1 MKEGHSVIK
10 APLITEKG
18 TYVSERAGQVVF
30 KVDPGA
36 TKREIRVAVEKTFN
50 VKVAA
55 VRTVNY
61 LGKGRNRLGRRVGRR
76 SDWKKAYVTLVKGQA
91 LDLLEQV

>member
-1 MKEGHSVIK
+1 MKSVYDVIK

-18 TYVSERAGQVVF
+18 THVSETAGQIVF
-30 KVDPGA
+30 KVDSAA
-36 TKREIRVAVEKTFN
+36 TKQEIKHAVEKLFE
-50 VKVAA
+50 VKVEH

-61 LGKGRNRLGRRVGRR
+61 LGKIRKRMGRPIGRR
-76 SDWKKAYVTLVKGQA
+76 SDWKKAYVTLAEGQS